1 MSSFNSCLFHPSLS
15 LNPSSPL
22 FPLEGKI
29 QKLRGEG
36 RLYMSVGRW
45 DLPGGPVFK
54 TLCFCRGH
62 GFSPWPENLR
72 SSMVCGAAK
81 KKRKRCR

>member
-1 MSSFNSCLFHPSLS
+1 
-15 LNPSSPL
+15 
-22 FPLEGKI
+22 
-29 QKLRGEG
+29 
-36 RLYMSVGRW
+36 MSVGRW

-62 GFSPWPENLR
+62 GFNPWPEKLI

-81 KKRKRCR
+81 KKKKM

>member
-1 MSSFNSCLFHPSLS
+1 
-15 LNPSSPL
+15 
-22 FPLEGKI
+22 
-29 QKLRGEG
+29 
-36 RLYMSVGRW
+36 MSVGRW

-62 GFSPWPENLR
+62 GFNPWPENLI

-81 KKRKRCR
+81 KKKDVGSVFLFLMDGNNILLPTLVLFYLLIL